1 MLDYFSRVYFAG
13 LVVATIWSFS
23 TVFQFVRSIRSSKDL
38 LGPDR
43 FALSMLDRRLKSL
56 FDLSV
61 ILAGA
66 CAANQ
71 ILGVSRVYMIDRF
84 TDANP
89 AYALD
94 EAWVV
99 SQIIAGILL
108 LLLQSTGI
116 PPPWSGALIESLVDL
131 AVSSLNSRS

>member
-13 LVVATIWSFS
+13 LVVATTWSFS
-23 TVFQFVRSIRSSKDL
+23 TLFQFVRSIRSSKDL

-108 LLLQSTGI
+108 LLRTIHWYTSAVVGSTHREPG
-116 PPPWSGALIESLVDL
+116 
-131 AVSSLNSRS
+131 